1 MKKKKFRSLKEA
13 TPEEMRE
20 ATRIA
25 SLWLTAELEGRTTKG
40 AFSERN
46 LGEAARKFFVKRAII
61 VLLAPDCK
69 WKWKEGTK
77 LSTLMINVMRSEMG
91 HVLRKYINQGKP
103 EMVMA
108 SDLDAPKGPAGGE
121 DESDSP
127 NGVLEIDEDVR
138 RNAFEMRSEMEL
150 LEELEREEGLREKG
164 MRIARAAVKG
174 NARLEKYVELV
185 FELPDYRAIS
195 KRMKVTL
202 TEVKAMEMEVIKNVN
217 KYGSNRENG

>member
-108 SDLDAPKGPAGGE
+108 SDLDAPRGAAGDE
-121 DESDSP
+121 ESDSA

-150 LEELEREEGLREKG
+150 LEEQEREEGLREKG

-202 TEVKAMEMEVIKNVN
+202 TEVKAMEMEVIENVN
-217 KYGSNRENG
+217 KYGSN